1 MRRDGL
7 SLSGEPRI
15 ELHGTTCSCRG
26 GAWVLLEATPRSPCA
41 GEVVESAERLVL
53 GLEEWRQLGKPGSLE
68 VFKEAQG
75 RADRGERRQFQRFE
89 VALPV
94 RIGRIATWRDPSV
107 QMESTLA
114 EVIAAG
120 GALVRSRM
128 AVDKGEMI
136 RFLAADYETRAEVTY
151 VSNGAGSGMDGIQ
164 RLGLKFL
171 DAPLPEALIPADAR
185 PLP

>member
-1 MRRDGL
+1 MN
-7 SLSGEPRI
+7 GETRI
-15 ELHGTTCSCRG
+15 ELHAGACACRG
-26 GAWVLLEATPRSPCA
+26 GAWVLLEATQRSPCTGDA
-41 GEVVESAERLVL
+41 AETAERLVL

-75 RADRGERRQFQRFE
+75 RVERGERRQFQRFE
-89 VALPV
+89 VSLPV
-94 RIGRIATWRDPSV
+94 RLARIATWRDPSAQV
-107 QMESTLA
+107 EETLA

-136 RFLAADYETRAEVTY
+136 RFLAGDYETRAEVTY
-151 VSNGAGSGMDGIQ
+151 VSNGAGAGMDGIQ

-171 DAPLPEALIPADAR
+171 DAPLPEALIPENAR

>member
-1 MRRDGL
+1 M
-7 SLSGEPRI
+7 SATRI
-15 ELHGTTCSCRG
+15 ELHGAGCSCRG
-26 GAWVLLEATPRSPCA
+26 GAWVLLETTPRSPCSGA
-41 GEVVESAERLVL
+41 AAEQADRLVL

-68 VFKEAQG
+68 VFREAQT
-75 RADRGERRQFQRFE
+75 RSEIGERRQFQRFE
-89 VALPV
+89 VEMGV
-94 RIGRIATWRDPSV
+94 RIARIATWRDPSA
-107 QMESTLA
+107 QEEATLA

-136 RFLAADYETRAEVTY
+136 RFLVDGYETRAEVMY
-151 VSNGAGSGMDGIQ
+151 VSSGAGPGMDGIQ

-171 DAPLPEALIPADAR
+171 DAPLPESLIPPGAR